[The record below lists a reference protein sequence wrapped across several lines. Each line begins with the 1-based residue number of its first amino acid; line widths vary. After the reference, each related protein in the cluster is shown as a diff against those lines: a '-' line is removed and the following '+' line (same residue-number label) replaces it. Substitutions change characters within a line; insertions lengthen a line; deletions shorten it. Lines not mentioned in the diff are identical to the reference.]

1 MAIEKNDISIVKLL
15 LSNKN
20 LDINSKKIELS
31 QYYGEKIEILLYWI
45 YELTALNIAVEYSN
59 IEIIKLLLANDKI
72 DINEISIV
80 KKIHNL
86 LFLITFLF
94 TNFNKILMIL
104 CFNGISLN
112 C

>member
-45 YELTALNIAVEYSN
+45 YELTALNIAVGYSN

-72 DINEISIV
+72 HINAISIV

-86 LFLITFLF
+86 LF
-94 TNFNKILMIL
+94 
-104 CFNGISLN
+104 
-112 C
+112 